1 MKNIKQ
7 LFRRNPGL
15 LDKPEVKELIIYIQ
29 ELEGEI
35 FEKKIE
41 DNYDK
46 EHMLKSMLSDILT
59 SCREYEENK
68 LLQDKNE
75 ILRPLREIRDYAVGQ
90 NLTTLRNR
98 VNELGVSEPIV
109 QRQGSNRIVVQ
120 LPGVQDPTA
129 AKKIIGKT
137 ANLEFRPCS

>member
-1 MKNIKQ
+1 MINIKQ

-15 LDKPEVKELIIYIQ
+15 LDKSEVKELIIYIQ

-46 EHMLKSMLSDILT
+46 EHMLKSMLSDILS

-68 LLQDKNE
+68 LLQDRYPELYEKVDADSLVRNLMDYIISMNAKND
-75 ILRPLREIRDYAVGQ
+75 LRI
-90 NLTTLRNR
+90 
-98 VNELGVSEPIV
+98 
-109 QRQGSNRIVVQ
+109 
-120 LPGVQDPTA
+120 
-129 AKKIIGKT
+129 
-137 ANLEFRPCS
+137 

>member
-1 MKNIKQ
+1 MISINK

-15 LDKPEVKELIIYIQ
+15 LDNPEVKELVTYIQ
-29 ELEGEI
+29 DLEGEI

-68 LLQDKNE
+68 LLQDRYPELYEKVDADSLVKNLMDY
-75 ILRPLREIRDYAVGQ
+75 IITMNAKNDLRL
-90 NLTTLRNR
+90 
-98 VNELGVSEPIV
+98 
-109 QRQGSNRIVVQ
+109 
-120 LPGVQDPTA
+120 
-129 AKKIIGKT
+129 
-137 ANLEFRPCS
+137 

>member
-68 LLQDKNE
+68 LLQDRYPELYEKVDADSLVKNLMDY
-75 ILRPLREIRDYAVGQ
+75 IISMNVRNDLRL
-90 NLTTLRNR
+90 
-98 VNELGVSEPIV
+98 
-109 QRQGSNRIVVQ
+109 
-120 LPGVQDPTA
+120 
-129 AKKIIGKT
+129 
-137 ANLEFRPCS
+137 